1 MKKLAFIVLVFIAVV
16 VGVLYVFRFDI
27 FQYSAE
33 TIIKKNLPAYVKVD
47 SIIFNLEKGT
57 MEVNGLGIKNPKG
70 YHNKFLATIKTI
82 TCRYKMKGK
91 NILDGIEVTEIIAQ
105 SPVINIERRAD
116 GKLNVNDMDQVMASG
131 NPEKGAKE
139 KAVGARFIEP
149 GKTSSSAK
157 QSFAGKNISDLIKLT
172 DTINIKDG
180 EVVFLDAFMANRP
193 YKLAFE
199 GLIGNLVI
207 RLNDDYSRVL
217 SMASQGRGFL
227 EGDRSQQIS
236 WVVSLDPTAK
246 ELTMSN
252 RYEISNIDI
261 LLFSRYYAPYSPIV
275 ILGGRCSGTLV
286 FDFDHGNIGSTNTL
300 VVRGLRFRQQAEGS
314 GYGFWQSDIIP
325 QVINYLQSNPDEVTF
340 DFKIKGTIENPQFY
354 PGPYVKAAIQAVVV
368 DKVSETIRSLTQ
380 EGSDTSDAGKVVDVI
395 KGLLNK

>member
-105 SPVINIERRAD
+105 SPVINIERRGD
-116 GKLNVNDMDQVMASG
+116 GKLNVNEMGPVMASG
-131 NPEKGAKE
+131 NPKEIAEAKPVEK
-139 KAVGARFIEP
+139 
-149 GKTSSSAK
+149 KTSSSAK
-157 QSFAGKNISDLIKLT
+157 QSFAGRDISDLIKLT

-180 EVVFLDAFMANRP
+180 EVVFLDSFRANRP
-193 YKLAFE
+193 YKLTFE

-207 RLNDDYSRVL
+207 RLNDDYSSVL
-217 SMASQGRGFL
+217 RMASQGRGFL
-227 EGDRSQQIS
+227 QGDRSQQIS

-252 RYEISNIDI
+252 RYQISNIDI
-261 LLFSRYYAPYSPIV
+261 LLFSRYYAPYSPIA

-300 VVRGLRFRQQAEGS
+300 VVRGLRFRQEAEGS
-314 GYGFWQSDIIP
+314 AYGFWQSDIIP

-354 PGPYVKAAIQAVVV
+354 PGPHVKAAIQAVVV